1 MSVTIDQ
8 SDRAEILEALAYH
21 VKTCKRIPRHHTDR
35 LALLHA
41 RIDALLDDLELLG
54 WHETP

>member
-1 MSVTIDQ
+1 MSILIEQ
-8 SDRAEILEALAYH
+8 ADRAAIVEALAHH
-21 VKTCKRIPRHHTDR
+21 VATCKRIPRHHTER

-54 WHETP
+54 WDG